1 MENNDKNLQ
10 ALDQLLELA
19 AEHEKRKSNENKY
32 QLMINRARK
41 RYRRLFLSYG
51 SAAIIL
57 LFFGVV
63 LLENLK
69 TTLTSIEIFEQ
80 NYTRYHF
87 DHEYRS
93 ENSDFEAFSKAV
105 TEYESGNP
113 EQCIQII
120 RPWLQENPDKT
131 EYQLLLGLALLESEQ
146 YQKALTWLESVSE
159 QGGTYEVVGLW
170 YQGLA
175 YLRLNQEEVAIEHF
189 ERLLIHNNS
198 EYSKRV
204 KVVIKKTRSQ

>member
-1 MENNDKNLQ
+1 MENNDKNLL

-32 QLMINRARK
+32 QLMIDKARK

-51 SAAIIL
+51 SAAIIV
-57 LFFGVV
+57 LFVGVV

-69 TTLTSIEIFEQ
+69 PTLTSIEIFEQ

-105 TEYESGNP
+105 TEYESGSS
-113 EQCIQII
+113 EQCIHII
-120 RPWLQENPDKT
+120 SPVVLKNPNKT
-131 EYQLLLGLALLESEQ
+131 EYQLLMGLALLESEQ
-146 YQKALTWLESVSE
+146 YQEALPWLESVSE
-159 QGGTYEVVGLW
+159 QGGTYEPLGLW

-175 YLRLNQEEVAIEHF
+175 YLAMNQSEVAVRHF
-189 ERLLIHNNS
+189 ERLLILDNS
-198 EYSKRV
+198 DYSK
-204 KVVIKKTRSQ
+204 KAKGIIKKTKH